1 MRAMQEQHKIAEFF
15 TADKEK
21 SHKQSGGNDCGER
34 LAGKKHHRPNERAS
48 DHENAGGKSLRD

>member
-21 SHKQSGGNDCGER
+21 SHKQSGRNDCGER
-34 LAGKKHHRPNERAS
+34 LAEKKPSPRRACIRS
-48 DHENAGGKSLRD
+48 

>member
-21 SHKQSGGNDCGER
+21 SHKQSGRNDCGER
-34 LAGKKHHRPNERAS
+34 LAEKNTIAPTSVHPIMRMPAAN
-48 DHENAGGKSLRD
+48 L